1 MKKIF
6 MAAVIVISVMLVTMA
21 VVRFSP
27 YKGLNQI
34 QSQKISTRIYDVNG
48 ELVQVLA
55 LEEGVRREFTALED
69 MPQNV
74 IEAFI
79 QAEDKRFYKHHGV
92 DFQAIIRA
100 AGTNAKEG
108 RTVSGASTIT
118 MQLARIISPRPVR
131 NISAKIAE
139 SWNALRLESRLS
151 KKEILEL
158 YLNNVPFGFNTEGV
172 TSAARYFFGK
182 TIYSLTQKE
191 IETLSKI
198 PRRPKAYA
206 HIAGKYSYPFELP
219 HYVNWL
225 KSQEGTVLYE
235 MPEIHLSVSLSV
247 QKKCEELLGSRTD
260 MYADNR
266 LSNGAVLALE
276 VETGNVIAWAGS
288 ASFTDEEHSGQIDGV
303 LVQNQPGSSMKPFL
317 YALALEHGVKP
328 NSVLPD
334 TPMEFGF
341 DELYVPQNFNNRYNG
356 PVRFRVALA
365 SSLNIPAVYLLNEI
379 GLEPYKNKLLE
390 LGFDSLQNQDP
401 GLSLALGSGE
411 ISLYELTRAFSVF
424 PRDGV
429 SLDGKQIY
437 EPDTARII
445 CDILSDSDARA
456 LGFGYAK
463 VFQTS
468 YDSMFKTGTA
478 NQFQNIT
485 ALAASGRYVVGVW
498 MGNFSGETIVGKTGS
513 SIPAA
518 IARQVLDMLESD
530 GKPQKKFK
538 TPVNYQKVK
547 ICSLSGML
555 AGPFCENTVFEYIL
569 KTSASDKARSD
580 EICNWHQ
587 KETVVYP
594 EKYASW
600 FILKNRQG
608 TLDYGNEPLKIIS
621 PRNGS
626 VFYFDESSGLK
637 DFQKLTVDVMG
648 GESDFCRIFVDGEYA
663 GESSRPFI
671 FRLPLTRGK
680 HVLQV
685 RSGNESDSIMF
696 TVN

>member
-1 MKKIF
+1 MKKII
-6 MAAVIVISVMLVTMA
+6 MTAVIVISVVLVTMA

-27 YKGLNQI
+27 YKALNQI
-34 QSQKISTRIYDVNG
+34 QSQKISTRIYGVNG

-55 LEEGVRREFTALED
+55 LEDGVRREFTALED
-69 MPQNV
+69 MPQSV
-74 IEAFI
+74 KEAFI

-100 AGTNAKEG
+100 AGSNAKEG

-118 MQLARIISPRPVR
+118 MQLARIISPRPNR
-131 NISAKIAE
+131 NIFAKIAE
-139 SWNALRLESRLS
+139 SWNAFRIESRLS
-151 KKEILEL
+151 KNEILEL
-158 YLNNVPFGFNTEGV
+158 YMNNVPFGFNTEGV
-172 TSAARYFFGK
+172 TSAARYFFEK
-182 TIYSLTQKE
+182 TLYSLTQE
-191 IETLSKI
+191 ETETLAKI

-206 HIAGKYSYPFELP
+206 HIAGNYAYPFELP

-225 KSQEGTVLYE
+225 KSQEGTGLYE
-235 MPEIHLSVSLSV
+235 LPEIHLSVSMAV

-276 VETGNVIAWAGS
+276 VETGNVVAWAGS
-288 ASFTDEEHSGQIDGV
+288 ASFDDEEHSGQIDGV

-317 YALALEHGVKP
+317 YALALEHGIKL

-334 TPMEFGF
+334 IPMEFGF

-379 GLEPYKNKLLE
+379 GLEAYKNKLLA

-445 CDILSDSDARA
+445 CSILSDSDARA

-518 IARQVLDMLESD
+518 IAREVLDMLESD

-538 TPVNYQKVK
+538 TPVNYQKER
-547 ICSLSGML
+547 ICSLSGL
-555 AGPFCENTVFEYIL
+555 PAGPYCENTVFEFIP
-569 KTSASDKARSD
+569 KTSATDKTQSD

-587 KETVVYP
+587 KDTIVYP

-600 FILKNRQG
+600 FVLKNRQG
-608 TLDYGNEPLKIIS
+608 TLDYGNEPLKITS

-637 DFQKLTVDVMG
+637 EFQKLTVDVMG
-648 GESDFCRIFVDGEYA
+648 GAGERCQAFVDGVLS
-663 GESSRPFI
+663 GESGRPFV
-671 FRLPLTRGK
+671 FRLSLTRGE
-680 HVLQV
+680 HILYVT
-685 RSGNESDSIMF
+685 SGSESDSITF
-696 TVN
+696 LVN